1 MSKYVVYWND
11 GIFLTVIEVSSSN
24 SKAEEVARQISKQD
38 LPYAIKEYD
47 EFIVHLKSIIEE
59 CLKSSPMYEEFE
71 KVIKELENTIVD
83 YNYDLIESA
92 KSFPKAKRIQK
103 WIEM

>member
-1 MSKYVVYWND
+1 MEKYVVYWHD
-11 GIFLTVIEVSSSN
+11 GIFLSVIEVSSSKL
-24 SKAEEVARQISKQD
+24 KAEKVARQISKQD
-38 LPYAIKEYD
+38 LPYAIKKYD
-47 EFIVHLKSIIEE
+47 EFIVHFKSIVEE
-59 CLKSSPMYEEFE
+59 CLKSSSVQEEFE

-83 YNYDLIESA
+83 YNYDLIESV